1 MTPTPLV
8 TLDVW
13 STLIVTAVALTLVA
27 SVVLVVA
34 DAVRRHRER
43 RRWRQ
48 AQHRVLAR
56 IARPRAPRPGRRVA

>member
-1 MTPTPLV
+1 MTAPLV

-27 SVVLVVA
+27 SVVLITVST
-34 DAVRRHRER
+34 VRRHRER

-56 IARPRAPRPGRRVA
+56 IAAPRPARRVA